1 MSVAYDIPAVLEL
14 IGSQPM
20 VAAARPLVADSDD
33 AVYLVG
39 GSVRDLLLGRSPLEV
54 DLAVEGD
61 ALALAREV
69 ANACGGELIEHE
81 RFGTAI
87 VRTEELQLDFAST
100 RSETYPT
107 PGALPVVAAAS
118 MDDDLERRDFSINA
132 IAISLTGG
140 TFGQIKALPG
150 SLADLES
157 GTIRVLHKLSFVD
170 DPTRLMRMCRY
181 AARLGFGISDST
193 RKLATSAIA
202 NGALETISPARVGA
216 ELSRCLNSSEPDAGL
231 ELLSDFGIFEW
242 IGADFDPNRISKAK
256 LVAGTLAD
264 TDEVR
269 IASLFLG
276 AHRSA
281 RLESLDLPPRLAK
294 VAAEASRSGELAD
307 RLSSALT
314 RSALAELLRGRSIA
328 VIAAAAGV
336 SDAGQI
342 NSRLWFNE
350 VSLVG
355 SPLSAADLFDAGVP
369 EGPGIGI
376 GLRAGWNWYLDAEE
390 PSSTEAL
397 RVAVDAARA
406 ASEGP

>member
-231 ELLSDFGIFEW
+231 DLLSDFGIFEW